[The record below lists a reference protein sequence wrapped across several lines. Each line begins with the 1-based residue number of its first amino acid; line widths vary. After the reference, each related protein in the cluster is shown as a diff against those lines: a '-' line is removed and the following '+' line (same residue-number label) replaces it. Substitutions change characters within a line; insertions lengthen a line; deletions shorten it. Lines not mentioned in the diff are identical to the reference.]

1 MRRRACRAFYR
12 RRFESSVIGQHAML
26 PPPELT
32 QQFLS
37 SELPA
42 PYPSGPNTSF
52 LDPTPMPYRFTEP
65 ALTAHNARHAFTTPE
80 DPTYCTTT
88 SEFGKLA
95 MRAADYPI
103 RWYGLRGEFTTSF
116 FLGGQGPKSK
126 VNSGL
131 NAAMD
136 RSDIHHV
143 YDQGWSGHMGLRDY
157 NIPSLGAAN
166 FVTKFKR

>member
-95 MRAADYPI
+95 MRAAD
-103 RWYGLRGEFTTSF
+103 T
-116 FLGGQGPKSK
+116 
-126 VNSGL
+126 
-131 NAAMD
+131 
-136 RSDIHHV
+136 
-143 YDQGWSGHMGLRDY
+143 
-157 NIPSLGAAN
+157 PSAGMACAGSSPHPSSWAG
-166 FVTKFKR
+166 RAPSPR